1 MSWTDIYGVILR
13 VSELG
18 QNENF
23 HLRLGAKLQHRY
35 VIFTQRL
42 VGLSV
47 KSADFSKQFYIIR

>member
-1 MSWTDIYGVILR
+1 MDIYLQ
-13 VSELG
+13 STFAEWG
-18 QNENF
+18 QNDKF
-23 HLRLGAKLQHRY
+23 HLRFGAKLQHRY